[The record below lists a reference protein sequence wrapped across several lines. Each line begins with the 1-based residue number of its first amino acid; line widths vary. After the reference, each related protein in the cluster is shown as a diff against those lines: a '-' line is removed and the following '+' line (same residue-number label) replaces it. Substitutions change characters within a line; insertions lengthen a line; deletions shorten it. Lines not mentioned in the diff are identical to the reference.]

1 MPAALDPAGTA
12 LFGRTAELVHLA
24 EVWEVAR
31 HGHGGLV
38 SVVGVEG
45 VGKTRLV
52 AELAI
57 TAHQQRAVVAYA
69 RCDASHRSARALFDQ
84 VLRSAGSSLMR
95 AQAGAI
101 PGESLGASIARRL
114 DEWSTDAP
122 VLVVLD
128 DLHEADA
135 EVLEVVAEVSAT
147 ASEAAV
153 LVLAVFRTERGDV
166 PRPAP
171 SDQQVLLEP
180 VDRIAVAAICELYGD
195 DWSAADIDR
204 LFEESRGIPLAVHEE
219 ATSWIR
225 EAATRRVDEAAG
237 QAQLAEFRLTS
248 SQQAVADEVVGLQRV
263 VEQRRRQLGNRH
275 VGPAPV
281 VCPFK
286 GLAHFER
293 EDAPWFFGRERIVAE
308 IAAHLVTRPVIA
320 VVGASGSGKSSL
332 VRAGLLPALA
342 EGALPGS
349 ESWRVVVTGPGAA
362 PTADLDRLLAETD
375 GVADE
380 DARLLVVIDQ
390 MEELFTLC
398 DDPLERE
405 AFAQMLDGVVRDG
418 GAVIIVVR
426 ADQIGF
432 ASEVPTLARL
442 VSGNDVLVGPIRERE
457 LRDVVVRPAQR
468 AGLQLEDGL
477 VEEILGDAQGSAG
490 VLPLVQTALLETWVR
505 RTGNVLTIGAYP
517 RVGRR
522 PRRRRAP
529 RRDRVR
535 AADGSATGC
544 RTPHPAPAR
553 GGERRRHPRP
563 PPPRPHR
570 RCRESRRQRRVGR
583 VRADGAAAPAH
594 CNRRHGRSDARSAA
608 PRVAAPARVVGRRRR
623 RAPHPPTVG

>member
-1 MPAALDPAGTA
+1 MLPAALDPAGTA

-95 AQAGAI
+95 AEAGAI

-349 ESWRVVVTGPGAA
+349 ESWRVVVTGPGA
-362 PTADLDRLLAETD
+362 
-375 GVADE
+375 VADRGPGPAAGR
-380 DARLLVVIDQ
+380 DRRRRRRRRVRLLVVIDQ

-418 GAVIIVVR
+418 WRGHHRR
-426 ADQIGF
+426 AGRPD
-432 ASEVPTLARL
+432 RL
-442 VSGNDVLVGPIRERE
+442 RERGSDP
-457 LRDVVVRPAQR
+457 RAPRQR
-468 AGLQLEDGL
+468 ERRA
-477 VEEILGDAQGSAG
+477 
-490 VLPLVQTALLETWVR
+490 R
-505 RTGNVLTIGAYP
+505 RTDPGA
-517 RVGRR
+517 RA
-522 PRRRRAP
+522 PRRRRTP
-529 RRDRVR
+529 
-535 AADGSATGC
+535 GAT
-544 RTPHPAPAR
+544 R
-553 GGERRRHPRP
+553 
-563 PPPRPHR
+563 
-570 RCRESRRQRRVGR
+570 
-583 VRADGAAAPAH
+583 GAAA
-594 CNRRHGRSDARSAA
+594 
-608 PRVAAPARVVGRRRR
+608 RRRLGR
-623 RAPHPPTVG
+623 GDPR